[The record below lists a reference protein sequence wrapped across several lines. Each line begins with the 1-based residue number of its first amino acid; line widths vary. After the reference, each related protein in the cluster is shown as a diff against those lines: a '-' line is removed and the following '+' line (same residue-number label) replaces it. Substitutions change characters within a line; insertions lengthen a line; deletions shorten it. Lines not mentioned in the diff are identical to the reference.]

1 MTRRKVRRV
10 RVMAG
15 HAVLPC
21 DLTER
26 SLPVTAHAS
35 MRAGLPIAIIRTVT
49 TSAKLRAFGQFQFAT
64 IAGLEKVQVRFIVTV
79 EAKIVAVVLTMSH
92 HDVGVLLRNDQDLVG
107 IKAQY
112 RRFVFFMATV
122 AVEVGQVLFLADH
135 LRVRS
140 ADRRSVCIYGVNE
153 WDGWQVNGMS
163 PQVQKERRRQS
174 QKEEGESQQSEI
186 GFSAFVHLKNDPES
200 SRSSLAVMDQD
211 LNFLTY

>member
-1 MTRRKVRRV
+1 MRT
-10 RVMAG
+10 
-15 HAVLPC
+15 
-21 DLTER
+21 
-26 SLPVTAHAS
+26 SLPITIVRTMTTA
-35 MRAGLPIAIIRTVT
+35 
-49 TSAKLRAFGQFQFAT
+49 AKLRAFGQFQFAA

-107 IKAQY
+107 VKAQY
-112 RRFVFFMATV
+112 RRFVFFMTPV
-122 AVEVGQVLFLADH
+122 AVEVGQILFLADH
-135 LRVRS
+135 FGVRG
-140 ADRRSVCIYGVNE
+140 AYRCGVGVYGVNE
-153 WDGWQVNGMS
+153 RDGWKVNGMS

-186 GFSAFVHLKNDPES
+186 GFSAFVHLKNNPES